1 MLYLSEEM
9 INIHQITR
17 IFYYTDRRKRE
28 KNDTKKELLICA
40 VCLLMLKVEANM
52 RKCTSK
58 SRQLENTNFHQ
69 EQKKLP

>member
-28 KNDTKKELLICA
+28 KNDTKKRAADLCRVPPHA
-40 VCLLMLKVEANM
+40 KGRGQYA
-52 RKCTSK
+52 
-58 SRQLENTNFHQ
+58 
-69 EQKKLP
+69 